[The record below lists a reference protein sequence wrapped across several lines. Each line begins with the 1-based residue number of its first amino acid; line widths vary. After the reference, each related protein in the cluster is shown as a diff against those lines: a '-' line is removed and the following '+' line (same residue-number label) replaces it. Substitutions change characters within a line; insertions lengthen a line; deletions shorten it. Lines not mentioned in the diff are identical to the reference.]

1 MTILDKVNEYFGLL
15 GTTFGQLF
23 SWQVW
28 KFVAPFF
35 LLYGILLF
43 AQYDSMS
50 PWFFGA
56 VTAWNSSLTMFFGWI
71 GLSDSGLVAYTH
83 YPAHFILL
91 GTYFGWT
98 KLIVGVLLEGL
109 VFGLVANAFARKY
122 YKSKGEE
129 AFSVKRVLSRW
140 PQLLLAWLTVNILLI
155 VIGSYLPGLLG
166 DLLDGPR
173 RVIAFRFVVLP
184 FTYLIVFSMFY
195 FVFPLVVLF
204 RRSFIGAVL
213 DSFRLFFRRPFT
225 CFFLSAFAMIFPIL
239 ISTSVGYSTYL
250 VQQFNPE
257 VVFWLL
263 SIGLVAEMF
272 SMFFW
277 MSTSVR
283 FLADH
288 Y

>member
-1 MTILDKVNEYFGLL
+1 MSFLDKVNEYFGLL
-15 GTTFGQLF
+15 GTTFSQLF
-23 SWQVW
+23 RWQVW
-28 KFVAPFF
+28 KYVASIF
-35 LLYGILLF
+35 LVYGILLF

-56 VTAWNSSLTMFFGWI
+56 VTTWNSFLAVLFSWA
-71 GLSDSGLVAYTH
+71 GLSDSRLVAYTH

-98 KLIVGVLLEGL
+98 KLIVGILFEGL
-109 VFGLVANAFARKY
+109 VFGLVANAFARIY
-122 YKSKGEE
+122 YRTKGEE
-129 AFSVKRVLSRW
+129 AFSLKGVLSRW
-140 PQLLLAWLTVNILLI
+140 PQLLMAWLVINILLI

-166 DLLDGPR
+166 ALLDGPR

-184 FTYLIVFSMFY
+184 FVYLLVFSMFY
-195 FVFPLVVLF
+195 FVYPLVVLF

-225 CFFLSAFAMIFPIL
+225 CFFLSAVAMIFPIL
-239 ISTSVGYSTYL
+239 IATSVGYSSYL

-263 SIGLVAEMF
+263 SVGLVAEMF